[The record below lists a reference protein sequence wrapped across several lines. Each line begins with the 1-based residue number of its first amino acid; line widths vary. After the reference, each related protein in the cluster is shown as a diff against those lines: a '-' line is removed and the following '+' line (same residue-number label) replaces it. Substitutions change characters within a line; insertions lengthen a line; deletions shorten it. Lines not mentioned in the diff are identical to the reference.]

1 MADKTNHKDFKRKIK
16 TREELQEI
24 IGPRPRSKKIIMCH
38 GVFDLVHPG
47 HVQHLM
53 YAKTKAD
60 ILVASLTSDAHVSK
74 ANFRPYVPQDLRAM
88 NLAALEVIDYVII
101 DEQPTPID
109 NIKYLQ
115 PDYFAKGYEYSD
127 GGIHPK
133 TREEMEVL
141 ESYGGEVIFTPGDV
155 VFSSSAFIEVGPP
168 RISAE
173 KLATLM

>member
-1 MADKTNHKDFKRKIK
+1 MTDAPHQNNFKRKIK
-16 TREELQEI
+16 TREELHAI
-24 IGPRPRSKKIIMCH
+24 IGPRPRKMKIIMCH

-109 NIKYLQ
+109 NIKFLQ
-115 PDYFAKGYEYSD
+115 P
-127 GGIHPK
+127 
-133 TREEMEVL
+133 
-141 ESYGGEVIFTPGDV
+141 
-155 VFSSSAFIEVGPP
+155 
-168 RISAE
+168 
-173 KLATLM
+173 